1 MRTVPSSR
9 TYSHGRLFQLSGQV
23 CPSNAY
29 SLNVLDVESTGG
41 NAVIALI
48 FAEYMNRL
56 FFHTTKAEV
65 SPDDIPQW
73 AIKLTAA
80 AAVLVVSVICVATP
94 NLGPRTAVVFT
105 TVKVRRPA
113 QHVCRVT

>member
-1 MRTVPSSR
+1 MIAS
-9 TYSHGRLFQLSGQV
+9 FDAE
-23 CPSNAY
+23 NA
-29 SLNVLDVESTGG
+29 GG

-80 AAVLVVSVICVATP
+80 AAVIVVSAICVASP

-105 TVKVRRPA
+105 TVKVSHLT
-113 QHVCRVT
+113 QFVCYAT